1 MTVLFFFLCKILLWI
16 NQTIRAD
23 IVKNLLQIFLC
34 QIFGHAKIHIQ
45 VVSAVFRGSAGNLA
59 AVVADELEHFDH
71 QRQNLFGRV
80 VSGEQKVK
88 TGTAAHGAEVEN
100 AGFPGLMVP

>member
-1 MTVLFFFLCKILLWI
+1 MVEDLI
-16 NQTIRAD
+16 QEA
-23 IVKNLLQIFLC
+23 
-34 QIFGHAKIHIQ
+34 FGQVVCHAKIHIQ

-80 VSGEQKVK
+80 VSGEKKVK